1 MTAEELINIIET
13 TNMSLREVGDRAG
26 ISHEGVRYI
35 YERKSGK
42 KYIEVVRNRRTSRQ
56 QALEWKKFKKWQDKK
71 KLDKA
76 LDKINKI

>member
-13 TNMSLREVGDRAG
+13 TSMSLREVGDRAG

-42 KYIEVVRNRRTSRQ
+42 KYIEVVRNRRTSRE
-56 QALEWKKFKKWQDKK
+56 QAKEWRKFKRWQERK

-76 LDKINKI
+76 LDKMIKI